1 MLHGLASSPA
11 TWVNLTNTLLTDSK
25 LNENYQVWQVA
36 YATNLPI
43 LENRYQIHELIR
55 HTFAKLDPNGQDKA
69 SHNAV
74 LIGHSMG
81 GVISRL
87 LVSDTDLTQKLHTL
101 GHKEQYKL
109 INHLSA
115 DQRQT
120 LSNRLVLSS
129 LPQVDEAIFYQHLI
143 VVQIMQIAGLL
154 ALLGVSSNCLSN

>member
-1 MLHGLASSPA
+1 
-11 TWVNLTNTLLTDSK
+11 
-25 LNENYQVWQVA
+25 
-36 YATNLPI
+36 
-43 LENRYQIHELIR
+43 
-55 HTFAKLDPNGQDKA
+55 
-69 SHNAV
+69 
-74 LIGHSMG
+74 MG

-154 ALLGVSSNCLSN
+154 VLLGVSSNCLSN